1 MYTTGMKLL
10 FHASLDPHISSRPYQ
25 VRQYHFGVFLALCFL
40 VAVQI
45 VTYANYLFATLGVDT
60 FIYSGFLASLPQ
72 HLQNFPNTYYGARL
86 PWILPGY
93 LLTRIFGTFL
103 GLVLLNILFSLALG
117 LFAYLWFYFLFGF
130 RYGLLLGVLM
140 ICIPEVAYQATW
152 NYVSLPC
159 STYTLASLAFTEA
172 SLQSSKTRFQ
182 RSCLLCLAGGA
193 IACAIM
199 TNLVIVLFLP
209 ALAAYYFV
217 RSRGIS
223 IQEVVADVGGAFAGI
238 LGTTLIYCLIYFK
251 LTGAFNIFGPA
262 LRYINGKG
270 DVNPWCPVGFG
281 WIQHSLWLVLPTV
294 AAFVAITFLFKRSVA
309 WSERSKYLALSLAN
323 LIAVASFIWMQVL
336 GTPLLSLSYYS
347 CMLLPFC
354 LGTLIALMGNIISLE
369 TCNRAT
375 VFWALIAASPMGVL
389 FMSWILRGLVS
400 ASGSL
405 SATMWASAAGLSL
418 LACWKPIRAS
428 VLVLLLL
435 VPESAF
441 LWPNGDGRYYLYV
454 PALMKTV
461 PEHIFN
467 FKPTY
472 CAPAEF
478 FSEYV
483 RAHNYI
489 YNATRFV
496 APCFLIEDEPDDPML
511 NQMGISV
518 LSSYLY
524 MHSMIDFTKSG
535 TSYYKNFLETKRYLV
550 VLGNS
555 ATWRDQQ
562 FQRLRELV
570 PGIHFAF
577 DSETVLHYK
586 DRALGLELYKINL

>member
-369 TCNRAT
+369 TCNRGML
-375 VFWALIAASPMGVL
+375 FGALIAASPAGVL
-389 FMSWILRGLVS
+389 FISWIFREFFS

-405 SATMWASAAGLSL
+405 SATICSLTAALTL
-418 LACWKPIRAS
+418 LALWKQVRAS
-428 VLVLLLL
+428 VFVLVLL
-435 VPESAF
+435 VPQSAF
-441 LWPNGDGRYYLYV
+441 VRPNGDGRYYLNV
-454 PALMKTV
+454 VSGLAFTFNPA
-461 PEHIFN
+461 
-467 FKPTY
+467 Y
-472 CAPAEF
+472 CAPAQF

-483 RAHNYI
+483 RAHKYI
-489 YNATRFV
+489 YNTTRFL
-496 APCFLIEDEPDDPML
+496 APCFLVENEPGDPML
-511 NQMGISV
+511 DQLGIAV

-524 MHSMIDFTKSG
+524 ASSMIDFARLG
-535 TSYYKNFLETKRYLV
+535 ASYCKHLLETKRYLA

-555 ATWRDQQ
+555 AAWRDQQ
-562 FQRLRELV
+562 FQRFQDLV

-577 DSETVLHYK
+577 DSATVLHYK
-586 DRALGLELYKINL
+586 DRVLSLALYKINR